1 MSDLTAKRPVVLIVE
16 DDFLIRMH
24 AAEMIEDAGFDVVE
38 AASADEAILVLEV
51 RLDITVVFTDIQ
63 MPGAMNGLALAHHV
77 RGNWPWIA
85 LLVTSGATA
94 PRTEELPRE
103 SRFLPKPYRF
113 DQVLLH
119 VRALIRGERS
129 SSA

>member
-1 MSDLTAKRPVVLIVE
+1 METSAPVVVIAEDEMLVRTMAAEVLIEAGFEVIE
-16 DDFLIRMH
+16 AAH
-24 AAEMIEDAGFDVVE
+24 AAEALDVLHSRG
-38 AASADEAILVLEV
+38 AAIQVL
-51 RLDITVVFTDIQ
+51 FTDIQ

-85 LLVTSGATA
+85 LLVTSGAMA
-94 PRTEELPRE
+94 PRSEELPRE

-119 VRALIRGERS
+119 VRALIGGD